1 MFQGVKANTMETRLP
16 QPKLENVPQ
25 AHIRTETKLLLWVI
39 VGFLSGTG
47 VALLA
52 LLITSWQI
60 AVIVAGICLI
70 ATALSLVHYLHRIDK
85 PSVKAVLHNANLVRS
100 LSSMHE
106 GAIVV
111 ASLEGDCLASNDAF
125 DRLFPSKIWNL
136 KDLIEEEVELEKWQA
151 FTDEV
156 VKNGAGEIQIASTDN
171 EFAQISVAAQRIDTS
186 LIYEFVPIDRDAAV
200 KKTISNITPEF
211 EGWLVSSGHGLLVED
226 KYGKIQFAGGAISD
240 WFQQGG
246 FAAPETISLEN
257 DNRKLVFVV
266 DQQKMNAV
274 DVDTVTVPITSS
286 GEKEKQ
292 GYIHFLTRRDVAVKQ
307 AIQSPESE
315 YIIDDI
321 FDEAPVSLAV
331 ISRTCVIKELN
342 TTLKSHM
349 AGTDLK
355 PNNTILSLIHKDDR
369 DEFSSIVQ
377 DIYKGHIPL
386 LPLDFRFNIH
396 PQRVGQIFFSTVMNK
411 GEKFVVLYINDTTQE
426 KSLERQFVQAQK
438 MQAVGQLA
446 GGVAHDFNN
455 LLTAII
461 GFCDLLL
468 VRHDAGDQS
477 FSDIIQIK
485 QNANRAANL
494 VRQLLAF
501 SRQQTLRPKVLMIT
515 DILAELSNL
524 LRRLIGEKINLT
536 VVHGRDLK
544 PVKVDQ
550 GQLEQVIIN
559 LAVNARDAME
569 ESGELKIRTSL
580 IGPDHEIVNKY
591 DIVTPD
597 DYIMVEV
604 IDDGCGIS
612 KDNLGKIFE
621 PFFTTKEVGQGTG
634 LGLATVYGIVKQTG
648 GYVFAESEVGVGTTF
663 FLLLKAHSVS
673 EQDEIGNEA
682 KNIDAPARDLTG
694 KGTIL
699 IVEDEDPVR
708 MFASRALTN
717 KGYTVLEAASGE
729 GGLDVLIN
737 HEGTIDL
744 LISDVVMPQMDGPA
758 LVAAARER
766 MPNLPV
772 IFVSGYA
779 EDMVRKDLED
789 EDFHFL
795 PKPFSLKE
803 LAENVKTILE

>member
-1 MFQGVKANTMETRLP
+1 METRLP
-16 QPKLENVPQ
+16 QPKLENISNGP
-25 AHIRTETKLLLWVI
+25 IRTETKLLLWVF
-39 VGFLSGTG
+39 VGFSSGTG

-52 LLITSWQI
+52 LLVSGWETAS
-60 AVIVAGICLI
+60 VVAGICLI
-70 ATALSLVHYLHRIDK
+70 ATALSLVQYLHRIDK
-85 PSVKAVLHNANLVRS
+85 PSVKAILHNANLVRS
-100 LSSMHE
+100 LSGMHDK
-106 GAIVV
+106 AIVV

-125 DRLFPSKIWNL
+125 DALFSTKIWNL
-136 KDLIEEEVELEKWQA
+136 RDVVDDEIEDGDWVGFLDEASKGGHAEIRLSIDNEKHDA
-151 FTDEV
+151 FV
-156 VKNGAGEIQIASTDN
+156 VK
-171 EFAQISVAAQRIDTS
+171 AQRIDS
-186 LIYEFVPIDRDAAV
+186 AVIFEFLPIDTDAPIKEA
-200 KKTISNITPEF
+200 IESITPAVTQ
-211 EGWLVSSGHGLLVED
+211 WLTESGHGVLVSD
-226 KYGKIQFAGGAISD
+226 ITGNVRYSGGAISN
-240 WFQQGG
+240 WFDYADQD
-246 FAAPETISLEN
+246 ISSDLSLESN
-257 DNRKLVFVV
+257 GRKLVFAGNDHKKNSV
-266 DQQKMNAV
+266 DIE
-274 DVDTVTVPITSS
+274 TVTGPISND
-286 GEKEKQ
+286 GQ
-292 GYIHFLTRRDVAVKQ
+292 DVGFIHFLTRLDAALKHVVQ
-307 AIQSPESE
+307 VDSE
-315 YIIDDI
+315 FIIDAI
-321 FDEAPVSLAV
+321 FDEAPLSVAIVSEDC
-331 ISRTCVIKELN
+331 SIKELN
-342 TTLKSHM
+342 ASLKSHM
-349 AGTDLK
+349 AGADLD
-355 PNNTILSLIHKDDR
+355 TGDSILSLIHKDDR
-369 DEFSSIVQ
+369 DEFTSIIS
-377 DIYKGHIPL
+377 DIYKGRSPA
-386 LPLDFRFNIH
+386 LPLDVRFNVH
-396 PQRVGQIFFSTVMNK
+396 PQRVGQVFFSSILNN
-411 GEKFVVLYINDTTQE
+411 GEKYVVLYINDTTQE

-524 LRRLIGEKINLT
+524 LRRLIGERINLK
-536 VVHGRDLK
+536 VIHGRDLK

-559 LAVNARDAME
+559 LAVNARDAMD
-569 ESGELKIRTSL
+569 ESGELEIRTSL

-597 DYIMVEV
+597 EYIMVQV

-648 GYVFAESEVGVGTTF
+648 GYVFAESEVGKGTTF
-663 FLLLKAHSVS
+663 FLLLKAHTPS
-673 EQDEIGNEA
+673 EQEA
-682 KNIDAPARDLTG
+682 IEANQKIEEAPARDLTG

-717 KGYTVLEAASGE
+717 KGYTVLEAVSGE
-729 GGLDVLIN
+729 HGLEVLIE
-737 HEGTIDL
+737 HEGEVDL

-758 LVAAARER
+758 LVAEARKR
-766 MPNLPV
+766 LPNLPV

-803 LAENVKTILE
+803 LAENVKTILQ

>member
-1 MFQGVKANTMETRLP
+1 METRLP
-16 QPKLENVPQ
+16 QPKLENISRGPV
-25 AHIRTETKLLLWVI
+25 RTETKLLLWI
-39 VGFLSGTG
+39 FVGFFSGTG
-47 VALLA
+47 VALIA
-52 LLITSWQI
+52 LLVASWETA
-60 AVIVAGICLI
+60 AVVAGSCLI

-85 PSVKAVLHNANLVRS
+85 PSVKAILHNANLVRK
-100 LSSMHE
+100 LSGMHDS
-106 GAIVV
+106 AVV
-111 ASLEGDCLASNDAF
+111 VTSLEGDCLASNDAF
-125 DRLFPSKIWNL
+125 DALFSVKIWNL
-136 KDLIEEEVELEKWQA
+136 RDIVDDETEKKKWLG
-151 FTDEV
+151 FIDEAIKV
-156 VKNGAGEIQIASTDN
+156 DTGEISLSVDN
-171 EFAQISVAAQRIDTS
+171 KAHDAFLIKAQRVDSAIIFEFLPIDTDA
-186 LIYEFVPIDRDAAV
+186 PIKRA
-200 KKTISNITPEF
+200 ISNITPEI
-211 EGWLVSSGHGLLVED
+211 EGWLVSSGHGLLIED
-226 KYGKIQFAGGAISD
+226 ADKSIKFAGGAISD
-240 WFQQGG
+240 WFQQGS
-246 FAAPETISLEN
+246 FAAPETIALEAN
-257 DNRKLVFVV
+257 GRKLVFASET
-266 DQQKMNAV
+266 QKINSV
-274 DVDTVTVPITSS
+274 DVESVTVPIQG
-286 GEKEKQ
+286 GEA
-292 GYIHFLTRRDVAVKQ
+292 GNDAGLIHFLSRRDTSVKQ
-307 AIQSPESE
+307 VAQAEADF
-315 YIIDDI
+315 IIDAI
-321 FDEAPVSLAV
+321 FDEAPVSMAV
-331 ISRTCVIKELN
+331 ISQTCVIKELN
-342 TTLKSHM
+342 TTLRSHM
-349 AGTDLK
+349 AGADLD
-355 PNNTILSLIHKDDR
+355 TGGSILSLMHKEDR
-369 DEFSSIVQ
+369 EDFSAIIN
-377 DIYKGHIPL
+377 DIYRGRSPV
-386 LPLDFRFNIH
+386 LPLDVRFNVH
-396 PQRVGQIFFSTVMNK
+396 PQRVGQIFFSTIMNR
-411 GEKFVVLYINDTTQE
+411 GEKLVVLYINDTTQE

-524 LRRLIGEKINLT
+524 LRRLIGERINLT
-536 VVHGRDLK
+536 VTHGRELK

-559 LAVNARDAME
+559 LAVNARDAMD

-580 IGPDHEIVNKY
+580 IGPRHEIVNKY

-597 DYIMVEV
+597 EYIMLEV

-648 GYVFAESEVGVGTTF
+648 GYVFAESEIGKGTTF
-663 FLLLKAHSVS
+663 FILLKAHSVA
-673 EQDEIGNEA
+673 EQEEIDTDA
-682 KNIDAPARDLTG
+682 KVEDVPTRDLTG

-729 GGLDVLIN
+729 SGLDVLIN
-737 HEGTIDL
+737 HEGEIDL

-766 MPNLPV
+766 MPDLPV

>member
-1 MFQGVKANTMETRLP
+1 METRLP
-16 QPKLENVPQ
+16 QQKLDNIAAKSV
-25 AHIRTETKLLLWVI
+25 RTETKLLLWI
-39 VGFLSGTG
+39 FVGFASGAG

-52 LLITSWQI
+52 LLVSGWET
-60 AVIVAGICLI
+60 AVVVAGVCLI

-85 PSVKAVLHNANLVRS
+85 PSVKAILHNANLVRS
-100 LSSMHE
+100 LSSMND

-111 ASLEGDCLASNDAF
+111 TSLEGDCLASNEAF
-125 DRLFPSKIWNL
+125 DALFTAKVWNL
-136 KDLIEEEVELEKWQA
+136 RDVVDDEEENNTWLNFIDEAIQSGNSEIKLTLNSEK
-151 FTDEV
+151 FDRFRVT
-156 VKNGAGEIQIASTDN
+156 
-171 EFAQISVAAQRIDTS
+171 AQRIDTAV
-186 LIYEFVPIDRDAAV
+186 IFEFTPVDMQVALDEA
-200 KKTISNITPEF
+200 ISSITPQIES
-211 EGWLVSSGHGLLVED
+211 LLITSGHGLLVENAVNA
-226 KYGKIQFAGGAISD
+226 IQYSAGAVSPWFDENDSDISHMLALKSNARKLVYTD
-240 WFQQGG
+240 AQQKKNSVDV
-246 FAAPETISLEN
+246 ETIS
-257 DNRKLVFVV
+257 
-266 DQQKMNAV
+266 
-274 DVDTVTVPITSS
+274 VPIPGSEDDNVAGYFHFVTRLDAALKHVAQADS
-286 GEKEKQ
+286 GN
-292 GYIHFLTRRDVAVKQ
+292 
-307 AIQSPESE
+307 
-315 YIIDDI
+315 IIDAI
-321 FDEAPVSLAV
+321 FDEAPVSIAV
-331 ISRTCVIKELN
+331 VSSDCLIKELN
-342 TTLKSHM
+342 TTLKSHV
-349 AGTDLK
+349 AGVDLK
-355 PNNTILSLIHKDDR
+355 EGGSVLSLIHDDDR
-369 DEFSSIVQ
+369 QEVSNIIS
-377 DIYKGHIPL
+377 DIYKGSSPAIPL
-386 LPLDFRFNIH
+386 DVRFNVH
-396 PQRVGQIFFSTVMNK
+396 PQRVGQIFFSSIMSDSK
-411 GEKFVVLYINDTTQE
+411 KYVVLYVNDTTQE

-524 LRRLIGEKINLT
+524 LRRLIGERINLT

-559 LAVNARDAME
+559 LAVNARDAMD
-569 ESGELKIRTSL
+569 ESGELQIRTSL
-580 IGPDHEIVNKY
+580 VGPTDEIVNKY

-597 DYIMVEV
+597 EYIMLEV

-648 GYVFAESEVGVGTTF
+648 GYVFAESEIGKGTTF
-663 FLLLKAHSVS
+663 IILLKAHALS
-673 EQDEIGNEA
+673 EQEELETSDKVEE
-682 KNIDAPARDLTG
+682 APARDLTG

-729 GGLDVLIN
+729 MGLEVLIE
-737 HEGTIDL
+737 HEGEIDL

-758 LVAAARER
+758 LVAAARKR
-766 MPNLPV
+766 LPNLPV

-795 PKPFSLKE
+795 PKPFSLKD